1 MIEVLICTID
11 ERIKN
16 VIHTISTP
24 HPDVCYLVSWQQT
37 SSVQLVPPQELLE
50 RNDVRIITLKGKG
63 ISANRNNALVHSKGD
78 ILVISDDDCRYTAE
92 YFNNIRTAY
101 SSYPNAD
108 IISFQAIDENG
119 KAYKN
124 CYPEKP
130 YQYKKRPYGSYISS
144 CEITLRRN
152 KHLPQF
158 DERFGLGSKVLKCGE
173 EEIFLHDAEKSGFK
187 ILYVPKVI
195 VSTPGTT
202 TGDQFA
208 LSSRVRMSKGAVLK
222 YIHGYWGALLRCI
235 KFALIYTHFR
245 PRIFWRIFRDMY
257 RGILYIK

>member
-24 HPDVCYLVSWQQT
+24 RPDVCYLVSWQQT

-124 CYPEKP
+124 CYPENH
-130 YQYKKRPYGSYISS
+130 ISIKNS
-144 CEITLRRN
+144 HTE
-152 KHLPQF
+152 
-158 DERFGLGSKVLKCGE
+158 
-173 EEIFLHDAEKSGFK
+173 
-187 ILYVPKVI
+187 VI
-195 VSTPGTT
+195 
-202 TGDQFA
+202 
-208 LSSRVRMSKGAVLK
+208 
-222 YIHGYWGALLRCI
+222 
-235 KFALIYTHFR
+235 
-245 PRIFWRIFRDMY
+245 
-257 RGILYIK
+257 